1 MSEGVCY
8 PDFEMFSLVFT
19 VFKNVGERS
28 AAKTYHPVSFL
39 SVFSEVFEKLV
50 NDRIID
56 YLEEYGH
63 LYAFQY
69 GFKPSWSTAD
79 LLTVVSDRTG
89 RSFNRFG
96 ATQAVAFDIS
106 KVFDRVGHAGPLH
119 KLKCYGISDQIFG
132 LISSFRSNRWL
143 QVVLDGTSSQEYP
156 VSPGAPQD
164 SILGLTLFL
173 L

>member
-69 GFKPSWSTAD
+69 GFKPS
-79 LLTVVSDRTG
+79 
-89 RSFNRFG
+89 
-96 ATQAVAFDIS
+96 
-106 KVFDRVGHAGPLH
+106 
-119 KLKCYGISDQIFG
+119 
-132 LISSFRSNRWL
+132 
-143 QVVLDGTSSQEYP
+143 
-156 VSPGAPQD
+156 
-164 SILGLTLFL
+164 
-173 L
+173 